1 MWVWVNSGSWWWTGR
16 PGVLR
21 FMGSRRVGHNWATEL
36 TECGLIN
43 DTLDIML
50 DPQTLLSYNWKFVLF
65 YQLFLICPNLSLW
78 QPPFEPLFLWVFFF
92 FLRKSQVILCNICLP
107 LFGLFYLPCRF
118 SCSIQGMAESPG
130 ENGWVGQRT
139 GSIWNPIPCSIL
151 MTRKSYLG
159 NQFLLWKW
167 WSWVLH
173 DGGGDEI
180 SIQTSFSFYF
190 AELVFL
196 PSSTKAGLKHLQCLK
211 SHCHI

>member
-1 MWVWVNSGSWWWTGR
+1 MPQPEPMATTFWTT
-16 PGVLR
+16 VS
-21 FMGSRRVGHNWATEL
+21 MSN
-36 TECGLIN
+36 
-43 DTLDIML
+43 
-50 DPQTLLSYNWKFVLF
+50 Y
-65 YQLFLICPNLSLW
+65 
-78 QPPFEPLFLWVFFF
+78 FF

-139 GSIWNPIPCSIL
+139 GSIWNPIPCSVL

-211 SHCHI
+211 SHCHIYQKFPDWRQEEKGMTEDEMVGWHHQLKGHEFEQAPGVGDGQGSLACCSP